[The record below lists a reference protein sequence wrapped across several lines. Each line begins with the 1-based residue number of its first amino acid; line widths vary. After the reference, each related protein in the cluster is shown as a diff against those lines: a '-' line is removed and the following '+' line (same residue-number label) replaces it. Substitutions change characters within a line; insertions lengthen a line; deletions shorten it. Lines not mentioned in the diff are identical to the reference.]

1 MLNTSQIKALQ
12 ADVKAVAIAA
22 GNAIM
27 DIYQRD
33 FAIYTKTDESP
44 LTEADL
50 AAHHVIVDG
59 LTALSDLP
67 ILSEESAN
75 IAWSER
81 QTWQSY
87 WLVDPLDGTKEFINK
102 NSEFTVNIALIENG
116 KPILAVVY
124 APALNKAWLGDGKT
138 AWLVTKAGKEVIR
151 LLPATIPTVVGS
163 RSHPSVELEAYLQQ
177 LGEHKLVA
185 VGSSLKFCLV
195 AEGRAQYY
203 PRLGPTM
210 MWDTAAGQCIAESAG
225 ATVNDLDG
233 FPLRYDRE
241 SLLNPYF
248 VVS

>member
-1 MLNTSQIKALQ
+1 MTTLL
-12 ADVKAVAIAA
+12 D
-22 GNAIM
+22 
-27 DIYQRD
+27 
-33 FAIYTKTDESP
+33 AIYTIALDAGKSIMTHYHSNITVENKADNSP
-44 LTEADL
+44 VTIADL
-50 AAHHVIVDG
+50 AANEIIINQLQQLAPDI
-59 LTALSDLP
+59 P
-67 ILSEESAN
+67 ILSEESPQTD
-75 IAWSER
+75 WQQR
-81 QTWQSY
+81 QYWQSF

-102 NSEFTVNIALIENG
+102 NGEFTVNIALIENG

-151 LLPATIPTVVGS
+151 LLPSTIPTVVGS
-163 RSHPSVELEAYLQQ
+163 RSHPSVGLEAYLQR
-177 LGEHKLVA
+177 LGEHKWIA

-241 SLLNPYF
+241 PLLNPCF

>member
-1 MLNTSQIKALQ
+1 MTTLLDAIY
-12 ADVKAVAIAA
+12 AIALDA
-22 GNAIM
+22 GKSIMTHYHSNIAIENKH
-27 DIYQRD
+27 DN
-33 FAIYTKTDESP
+33 SP
-44 LTEADL
+44 VTIADL
-50 AAHHVIVDG
+50 AANEIIISQLQQ
-59 LTALSDLP
+59 LTPDIP
-67 ILSEESAN
+67 IISEESPQTDWHQRQH
-75 IAWSER
+75 WS
-81 QTWQSY
+81 SF

-102 NSEFTVNIALIENG
+102 NGEFTVNIALVENG

-151 LLPATIPTVVGS
+151 LLPATVPTVVGS

-241 SLLNPYF
+241 TLLNPAF

>member
-1 MLNTSQIKALQ
+1 MTTLL
-12 ADVKAVAIAA
+12 D
-22 GNAIM
+22 
-27 DIYQRD
+27 
-33 FAIYTKTDESP
+33 AIYTIALDAGKSIMTHYYSNITVENKADNSP
-44 LTEADL
+44 VTIADL
-50 AAHHVIVDG
+50 AANEIIINQLQQ
-59 LTALSDLP
+59 LTPDIP
-67 ILSEESAN
+67 ILSEESPQTD
-75 IAWSER
+75 WQQR
-81 QTWQSY
+81 QYWQSF

-102 NSEFTVNIALIENG
+102 NGEFTVNIALIENG

-151 LLPATIPTVVGS
+151 LLPSTIPTVVGS
-163 RSHPSVELEAYLQQ
+163 RSHPSVGLEAYLQQ
-177 LGEHKLVA
+177 LGEHKWIA

-241 SLLNPYF
+241 PLLNPCF

>member
-1 MLNTSQIKALQ
+1 MTTLL
-12 ADVKAVAIAA
+12 D
-22 GNAIM
+22 
-27 DIYQRD
+27 
-33 FAIYTKTDESP
+33 AIYTIALDAGKSIMTHYHSNITVENKADNSP
-44 LTEADL
+44 VTIADL
-50 AAHHVIVDG
+50 AANEIIINQLQQ
-59 LTALSDLP
+59 LTPNIP
-67 ILSEESAN
+67 ILSEESPQTD
-75 IAWSER
+75 WQQR
-81 QTWQSY
+81 QYWQSF

-102 NSEFTVNIALIENG
+102 NGEFTVNIALIENG

-151 LLPATIPTVVGS
+151 LLPSTIPTVVGS
-163 RSHPSVELEAYLQQ
+163 RSHPSVGLEAYLQQ
-177 LGEHKLVA
+177 LGEHKWIA

-203 PRLGPTM
+203 LRFGPTM

-241 SLLNPYF
+241 PLLNPCF

>member
-1 MLNTSQIKALQ
+1 MTTLL
-12 ADVKAVAIAA
+12 D
-22 GNAIM
+22 
-27 DIYQRD
+27 
-33 FAIYTKTDESP
+33 AIYTIALDAGKSIMTHYHSNITVENKADNSP
-44 LTEADL
+44 VTIADL
-50 AAHHVIVDG
+50 AANEIIINQLQQLAPDI
-59 LTALSDLP
+59 P
-67 ILSEESAN
+67 ILSEESPQTD
-75 IAWSER
+75 WQQR
-81 QTWQSY
+81 QYWQSF

-102 NSEFTVNIALIENG
+102 NGEFTVNIALIENG

-151 LLPATIPTVVGS
+151 LLPSTIPTVVGS
-163 RSHPSVELEAYLQQ
+163 RSHPSVGLEAYLQR
-177 LGEHKLVA
+177 LGEYKWIA

-241 SLLNPYF
+241 PLLNPCF

>member
-1 MLNTSQIKALQ
+1 MTTLL
-12 ADVKAVAIAA
+12 D
-22 GNAIM
+22 
-27 DIYQRD
+27 
-33 FAIYTKTDESP
+33 AIYTIALDAGKSIMTHYHSNITVENKADNSP
-44 LTEADL
+44 VTIADL
-50 AAHHVIVDG
+50 AANEIIINQLQQ
-59 LTALSDLP
+59 LTPNIP
-67 ILSEESAN
+67 ILSEESPQTD
-75 IAWSER
+75 WQQR
-81 QTWQSY
+81 QYWQSF

-102 NSEFTVNIALIENG
+102 NGEFTVNIALIENG

-151 LLPATIPTVVGS
+151 LLPSTIPTVVGS
-163 RSHPSVELEAYLQQ
+163 RSHPSVGLEAYLQQ
-177 LGEHKLVA
+177 LGEHKWIA

-241 SLLNPYF
+241 PLLNPCF

>member
-1 MLNTSQIKALQ
+1 MTTLL
-12 ADVKAVAIAA
+12 D
-22 GNAIM
+22 
-27 DIYQRD
+27 
-33 FAIYTKTDESP
+33 AIYTIALDAGKSIMTHYHSNITVENKADNSP
-44 LTEADL
+44 VTIADL
-50 AAHHVIVDG
+50 AANEIIINQLQQ
-59 LTALSDLP
+59 LTPDIP
-67 ILSEESAN
+67 ILSEESSQTD
-75 IAWSER
+75 WQQR
-81 QTWQSY
+81 QYWQSF

-102 NSEFTVNIALIENG
+102 NGEFTVNIALIENG

-151 LLPATIPTVVGS
+151 LLPSTIPTVVGS
-163 RSHPSVELEAYLQQ
+163 RSHPSVGLEAYLQQ
-177 LGEHKLVA
+177 LGEHKWIA

-241 SLLNPYF
+241 PLLNPCF

>member
-1 MLNTSQIKALQ
+1 MTTLL
-12 ADVKAVAIAA
+12 D
-22 GNAIM
+22 
-27 DIYQRD
+27 
-33 FAIYTKTDESP
+33 AIYTIALDAGKSIMTHYHSNITVENKADNSP
-44 LTEADL
+44 VTIADL
-50 AAHHVIVDG
+50 AANEIIINQLQQ
-59 LTALSDLP
+59 LTPNIP
-67 ILSEESAN
+67 ILSEESPQTD
-75 IAWSER
+75 WQQR
-81 QTWQSY
+81 QYWQSF

-102 NSEFTVNIALIENG
+102 NGEFTVNIALIENG

-151 LLPATIPTVVGS
+151 LLPSTIPTVVGS
-163 RSHPSVELEAYLQQ
+163 RSHPSVGLEAYLQQ
-177 LGEHKLVA
+177 LGEHKWIA

-203 PRLGPTM
+203 PRFGPTM

-233 FPLRYDRE
+233 FPLRYDHE
-241 SLLNPYF
+241 PLLNPCF

>member
-1 MLNTSQIKALQ
+1 MATLLH
-12 ADVKAVAIAA
+12 
-22 GNAIM
+22 
-27 DIYQRD
+27 
-33 FAIYTKTDESP
+33 AIYTIALDAGKSIMTHYHSNITVENKADNSP
-44 LTEADL
+44 VTIADL
-50 AAHHVIVDG
+50 AANEIIINQLQQ
-59 LTALSDLP
+59 LTPNIP
-67 ILSEESAN
+67 ILSEESPQTD
-75 IAWSER
+75 WQQR
-81 QTWQSY
+81 QYWQSF

-102 NSEFTVNIALIENG
+102 NGEFTVNIALIENG

-151 LLPATIPTVVGS
+151 LLPSTIPTVVGS
-163 RSHPSVELEAYLQQ
+163 RSHPSVGLEAYLQQ
-177 LGEHKLVA
+177 LGEHKWIA

-203 PRLGPTM
+203 PRFGPTM

-241 SLLNPYF
+241 PLLNPCF

>member
-1 MLNTSQIKALQ
+1 MTTLL
-12 ADVKAVAIAA
+12 D
-22 GNAIM
+22 
-27 DIYQRD
+27 
-33 FAIYTKTDESP
+33 AIYTIVLDAGKSIMTHYHSNITVENKADNSP
-44 LTEADL
+44 VTIADL
-50 AAHHVIVDG
+50 AANEIIINQLQQ
-59 LTALSDLP
+59 LTPDIP
-67 ILSEESAN
+67 ILSEESPQTD
-75 IAWSER
+75 WQQR
-81 QTWQSY
+81 QYWQSF

-102 NSEFTVNIALIENG
+102 NGEFTVNIALIENG

-151 LLPATIPTVVGS
+151 LLPSTIPTVVGS
-163 RSHPSVELEAYLQQ
+163 RSHPSVGLEAYLQQ
-177 LGEHKLVA
+177 LGEHKWIA

-241 SLLNPYF
+241 PLLNPCF

>member
-1 MLNTSQIKALQ
+1 MTTLL
-12 ADVKAVAIAA
+12 D
-22 GNAIM
+22 
-27 DIYQRD
+27 
-33 FAIYTKTDESP
+33 AIYTIALDAGKSIMTYYHSNITVENKADNSP
-44 LTEADL
+44 VTIADL
-50 AAHHVIVDG
+50 AANEIIINQLQQ
-59 LTALSDLP
+59 LTPDIP
-67 ILSEESAN
+67 ILSEESPQTD
-75 IAWSER
+75 WQQR
-81 QTWQSY
+81 QYWQSF

-102 NSEFTVNIALIENG
+102 NGEFTVNIALIENG

-151 LLPATIPTVVGS
+151 LLPSTIPTVVGS
-163 RSHPSVELEAYLQQ
+163 RSHPSVGLEAYLQQ
-177 LGEHKLVA
+177 LGEHKWIA

-233 FPLRYDRE
+233 FPIRYDRE
-241 SLLNPYF
+241 PLLNPCF

>member
-1 MLNTSQIKALQ
+1 MTTLL
-12 ADVKAVAIAA
+12 D
-22 GNAIM
+22 
-27 DIYQRD
+27 
-33 FAIYTKTDESP
+33 AIYTIALDAGKSIMTHYHSNITVENKADNSP
-44 LTEADL
+44 VTIADL
-50 AAHHVIVDG
+50 AANEIIINQLQQ
-59 LTALSDLP
+59 LTPNIP
-67 ILSEESAN
+67 ILSEESPQTD
-75 IAWSER
+75 WQQR
-81 QTWQSY
+81 QYWQSF

-102 NSEFTVNIALIENG
+102 NGEFTVNIALIENG

-138 AWLVTKAGKEVIR
+138 AWLVTKVGKEVIR
-151 LLPATIPTVVGS
+151 LLPSTIPTVVGS
-163 RSHPSVELEAYLQQ
+163 RSHPSVGLEAYLQQ
-177 LGEHKLVA
+177 LGEHKWIA

-203 PRLGPTM
+203 PRFGPTM

-241 SLLNPYF
+241 PLLNPCF

>member
-1 MLNTSQIKALQ
+1 MTTLL
-12 ADVKAVAIAA
+12 D
-22 GNAIM
+22 
-27 DIYQRD
+27 
-33 FAIYTKTDESP
+33 AIYTIALDAGKSIMTHYHRNITVENKADNSP
-44 LTEADL
+44 VTIADL
-50 AAHHVIVDG
+50 AANDIIINQLQQ
-59 LTALSDLP
+59 LTPDIP
-67 ILSEESAN
+67 ILSEESSQTD
-75 IAWSER
+75 WQQR
-81 QTWQSY
+81 QYWQSF

-102 NSEFTVNIALIENG
+102 NGEFTVNIALIENG

-151 LLPATIPTVVGS
+151 LLPSTIPTVVGS
-163 RSHPSVELEAYLQQ
+163 RSHPSVGLEAYLQQ
-177 LGEHKLVA
+177 LGEHKWIA

-241 SLLNPYF
+241 PLLNPCF

>member
-1 MLNTSQIKALQ
+1 MTILL
-12 ADVKAVAIAA
+12 D
-22 GNAIM
+22 
-27 DIYQRD
+27 
-33 FAIYTKTDESP
+33 AIYTIALDAGKSIMTHYHSNITVENKADNSP
-44 LTEADL
+44 VTIADL
-50 AAHHVIVDG
+50 AANEIIINQLQQ
-59 LTALSDLP
+59 LTPNIP
-67 ILSEESAN
+67 ILSEESPQTD
-75 IAWSER
+75 WQQR
-81 QTWQSY
+81 QYWQSF

-102 NSEFTVNIALIENG
+102 NGEFTVNIALIENG

-151 LLPATIPTVVGS
+151 LLPSTIPTVVGS
-163 RSHPSVELEAYLQQ
+163 RSHPSVGLEAYLQQ
-177 LGEHKLVA
+177 LGEHKWIA

-203 PRLGPTM
+203 PRFGPTM

-241 SLLNPYF
+241 PLLNPCF

>member
-1 MLNTSQIKALQ
+1 MTTLL
-12 ADVKAVAIAA
+12 D
-22 GNAIM
+22 
-27 DIYQRD
+27 
-33 FAIYTKTDESP
+33 AIYTIALDAGKSIMTHYYSNITVENKADNSP
-44 LTEADL
+44 VTIADL
-50 AAHHVIVDG
+50 AANEIIINQLQQ
-59 LTALSDLP
+59 LTPDIP
-67 ILSEESAN
+67 ILSEESPQTD
-75 IAWSER
+75 WQQR
-81 QTWQSY
+81 QYWQSF

-102 NSEFTVNIALIENG
+102 NGEFTVNIALIENG

-151 LLPATIPTVVGS
+151 LLPSTIPTVVGS
-163 RSHPSVELEAYLQQ
+163 RSHPSVGLEAYLQQ
-177 LGEHKLVA
+177 LGEHKWIA

-233 FPLRYDRE
+233 FPIRYDRE
-241 SLLNPYF
+241 PLLNPCF

>member
-1 MLNTSQIKALQ
+1 MTTLL
-12 ADVKAVAIAA
+12 D
-22 GNAIM
+22 
-27 DIYQRD
+27 
-33 FAIYTKTDESP
+33 AIYTIALDAGKSIMTHYHSNITVENKADNSP
-44 LTEADL
+44 VTIADL
-50 AAHHVIVDG
+50 AANEIIINQLQQ
-59 LTALSDLP
+59 LTPDIP
-67 ILSEESAN
+67 ILSEESPQTD
-75 IAWSER
+75 WQQR
-81 QTWQSY
+81 QYWQSF

-102 NSEFTVNIALIENG
+102 NGEFTVNIALIENG

-151 LLPATIPTVVGS
+151 LLPSTIPTVVGS
-163 RSHPSVELEAYLQQ
+163 RSHPSVGLEAYLQQ
-177 LGEHKLVA
+177 LGEHKWIA

-195 AEGRAQYY
+195 AEGCAQYY

-241 SLLNPYF
+241 PLLNPCF

>member
-1 MLNTSQIKALQ
+1 MTTLL
-12 ADVKAVAIAA
+12 D
-22 GNAIM
+22 
-27 DIYQRD
+27 
-33 FAIYTKTDESP
+33 AIYTIALDAGKSIMTHYHSNITVENKADNSP
-44 LTEADL
+44 VTIADL
-50 AAHHVIVDG
+50 AANEIIINQLQQ
-59 LTALSDLP
+59 LTPNIP
-67 ILSEESAN
+67 ILSEESPQTD
-75 IAWSER
+75 WQQR
-81 QTWQSY
+81 QYWQSF

-102 NSEFTVNIALIENG
+102 NGEFTVNIALIENG
-116 KPILAVVY
+116 KSILAVVY

-151 LLPATIPTVVGS
+151 LLPSTIPTVVGS
-163 RSHPSVELEAYLQQ
+163 RSHPSVGLEAYLQQ
-177 LGEHKLVA
+177 LGEHKWIA

-203 PRLGPTM
+203 PRFGPTM

-241 SLLNPYF
+241 PLLNPCF

>member
-1 MLNTSQIKALQ
+1 MTTLL
-12 ADVKAVAIAA
+12 D
-22 GNAIM
+22 
-27 DIYQRD
+27 
-33 FAIYTKTDESP
+33 AIYTIALDAGKSIMTHYHSNITVENKADNSP
-44 LTEADL
+44 VTIADL
-50 AAHHVIVDG
+50 AANDIIINQLQQ
-59 LTALSDLP
+59 LTPDIP
-67 ILSEESAN
+67 ILSEESPRTD
-75 IAWSER
+75 WQQR
-81 QTWQSY
+81 QYWQSF

-102 NSEFTVNIALIENG
+102 NGEFTVNIALIENG

-151 LLPATIPTVVGS
+151 LLPSTIPTVVGS
-163 RSHPSVELEAYLQQ
+163 RSHPSVGLEAYLQQ
-177 LGEHKLVA
+177 LGEHKWIA

-241 SLLNPYF
+241 PLLNPCF